1 MRVAFDHKEEV
12 AKNMYTLWFR
22 PQKPVRYIAG
32 QFTEIRLAHEEA
44 DARGEKRWFTLSSSP
59 TEELVSIT
67 TRLDPHQPSTFKQAL
82 FSLNPGTELTFAE
95 PMGDFVLPQK
105 KDIPIIFIAGG
116 IGVTPMR
123 SMIKWL
129 VDNGE
134 RRQIKLFYAANSL
147 EDVAFCE
154 LFESAPIDFEII
166 LSNPPTSWSG
176 RTGRLTSDVIID
188 LPGVKENALVYVS
201 GPEPMVEDL
210 YKGLRAKGVAE
221 HRLVM
226 DYFPGYTE
234 ANL

>member
-1 MRVAFDHKEEV
+1 MKVVFDHKEEV
-12 AKNMYTLWFR
+12 AKNIYTLWFR
-22 PQKPVRYIAG
+22 PEKPIRYIAG
-32 QFTEIRLAHEEA
+32 QFTEIRLPHENT

-67 TRLDPHQPSTFKQAL
+67 TRLDPQQPSTFKQAL
-82 FSLNPGTELTFAE
+82 FSLESGAELNFAE

-105 KDIPIIFIAGG
+105 KDIPIVFIAGG

-129 VDNGE
+129 VDSGE
-134 RRQIKLFYAANSL
+134 RRQIKLFYAANSF
-147 EDVAFCE
+147 EDVAFRE

-166 LSNPPTSWSG
+166 LSTPSAG
-176 RTGRLTSDVIID
+176 RTGRSGRLTSDVIID

-201 GPEPMVEDL
+201 GPEPMVEAF
-210 YKGLRAKGVAE
+210 YKELQAKGVAE

-226 DYFPGYTE
+226 DYFPGYSE